1 MAKPPFLLV
10 ILDGHGY
17 SEGSI
22 GNAIKAARKPTLDL
36 IDRYFPLTMLQAS
49 GEAIGMLWGEPGNSE
64 VGHLSMGAGRPV
76 YQYPFRLAKS
86 IQDGS
91 FYTNKSFVNAAEH
104 VKKNNSS
111 LHITGMLTSG
121 VVHASYQ
128 SLESIARFA
137 KDQGIK
143 KVFFHLYADGKDS
156 APKSAKELLTRFQ
169 DFLRREDAGTVA
181 TFIGRYYSMDRQK
194 NWDFTQ
200 QTYELITQG
209 KGTEVE
215 SFQAYLDQHYQ
226 SGKIDTYLPAL
237 ALKSEKGNYLKE
249 NDAIIFMNF
258 REDSMRQIIKPFV
271 LDDFKEFEYTKVPNL
286 YVSTMTLYEHGL
298 PLDYAFPPPEIK
310 NTLSEVLSNKGLKQ
324 LRITEAEKFAH
335 VTFFFNGLIE
345 KFPGEDHLILEKTNH
360 PDEHPEMHS
369 DQLAAKI
376 IEEMRRGHYDVI
388 IANFPNGDIVA
399 HTGNY
404 QASVQAIEAIDT
416 ALASVMNEVIN
427 MGATMVLTADHGN
440 AESLTRLGSGE
451 MATSH
456 DKSPVHF
463 FVINEKY
470 GVRRDDHQIR
480 QAKKGV
486 GGILSDVAPTVLDL
500 LGIQKPAEMTGQSL
514 LPILGIKKP

>member
-1 MAKPPFLLV
+1 M
-10 ILDGHGY
+10 ILDGYGH
-17 SEGSI
+17 SEGSV

-64 VGHLSMGAGRPV
+64 VGHLSIGAGRPI
-76 YQYPFRLAKS
+76 YQYPYRLSKA

-91 FYTNKSFVNAAEH
+91 FYKNKSFLNAVKH
-104 VKKNNSS
+104 VKENNSS

-143 KVFFHLYADGKDS
+143 NVYFHLYADGKDS
-156 APKSAKELLTRFQ
+156 APKSAKELLARFEH
-169 DFLRREDAGTVA
+169 FLKKEDAGTVVS
-181 TFIGRYYSMDRQK
+181 FIGRYYSMDRQK

-209 KGTEVE
+209 KGIEVE
-215 SFQAYLDQHYQ
+215 NFQDYLDKHYADD
-226 SGKIDTYLPAL
+226 KIDTYLPGL
-237 ALKSEKGNYLKE
+237 ILRSGKVHHVKE
-249 NDAIIFMNF
+249 NDAMIFMNF

-271 LDDFKEFEYTKVPNL
+271 LDDFKEFTYSKVPNL

-298 PLDYAFPPPEIK
+298 SLDYALSPPEIK
-310 NTLSEVLSNKGLKQ
+310 NTLGEVLSQKGMKQ

-335 VTFFFNGLIE
+335 VTFFLNGLTE
-345 KFPGEDHLILEKTNH
+345 KFDNEDHVILDKTNH

-369 DQLAAKI
+369 DELSKKI
-376 IEEMRRGHYDVI
+376 IEEMRRGYYDVI

-399 HTGNY
+399 HTGKY
-404 QASVQAIEAIDT
+404 RASIQAVEAVDT
-416 ALASVMNEVIN
+416 ALAPIINEVIN
-427 MGATMVLTADHGN
+427 TGATMVLTADHGN
-440 AESLTRLGSGE
+440 AESLTKLGSGE

-470 GVRRDDHQIR
+470 GIRKNDNQIQKEKR
-480 QAKKGV
+480 SV

-500 LGIQKPAEMTGQSL
+500 LGIKKPAEMTGQSL
-514 LPILGIKKP
+514 LSMLGIKNRR

>member
-1 MAKPPFLLV
+1 MAKPPFLLI
-10 ILDGHGY
+10 ILDGYGH
-17 SEGSI
+17 SEGTV

-64 VGHLSMGAGRPV
+64 VGHLSMGAGRPI
-76 YQYPFRLAKS
+76 YQYPYRLTKS

-91 FYTNKSFVNAAEH
+91 FYTNKSFLNAIEH

-111 LHITGMLTSG
+111 LHITGILTSG

-128 SLESIARFA
+128 SLESIARLA

-143 KVFFHLYADGKDS
+143 NVYFHLYADGKDS
-156 APKSAKELLTRFQ
+156 PPKSAKELLVRFEH
-169 DFLRREDAGTVA
+169 FLKENDAGTVVS
-181 TFIGRYYSMDRQK
+181 FIGRYYSMDRQK
-194 NWDFTQ
+194 NWDFTK

-209 KGTEVE
+209 KGIEVE
-215 SFQAYLDQHYQ
+215 NFQDYLDKHYDE
-226 SGKIDTYLPAL
+226 KIDTYLPGL
-237 ALKSEKGNYLKE
+237 ILSSQKVNHVKE
-249 NDAIIFMNF
+249 NDGMIFMNF

-271 LDDFKEFEYTKVPNL
+271 MDDFKEFEYSKVPNL

-298 PLDYAFPPPEIK
+298 DLDYAFPPPEIK
-310 NTLSEVLSNKGLKQ
+310 NTLGEVLSKKGLKQ

-345 KFPGEDHLILEKTNH
+345 KFENEDHIILEKTNH

-369 DQLAAKI
+369 TELSNKI
-376 IEEMRRGHYDVI
+376 VEEIRRGYYDVI

-399 HTGNY
+399 HTGKY
-404 QASVQAIEAIDT
+404 KPSIEAIEAVDT
-416 ALASVMNEVIN
+416 ALAPIINEVIN
-427 MGATMVLTADHGN
+427 TGGTMVLTADHGN
-440 AESLTRLGSGE
+440 AESLTKLGSGE

-470 GVRRDDHQIR
+470 GVRKEDAQISKE
-480 QAKKGV
+480 KKSV
-486 GGILSDVAPTVLDL
+486 GGILSDVAPTILDL
-500 LGIQKPAEMTGQSL
+500 LKIERPAEMTGQSL
-514 LPILGIKKP
+514 LPILGIKNK